1 MKRWDAV
8 RMGILGAAL
17 VAGTGAVAE
26 AQERRPRVFVPDSES
41 WSFGGSFGFDGE
53 TGFGDTKGGAKPQ
66 TAEIVKTVHERC
78 SEAIVT
84 MKEERAD
91 YILLLQHEG
100 GKIFLRKDNKYVLFN
115 ADGDALASGS
125 TRSLGN
131 AIKDACQVLRQDW
144 RYVQQTERDAE
155 DRRRAAR

>member
-1 MKRWDAV
+1 MKRLNAV
-8 RMGILGAAL
+8 RMGMLSAAL
-17 VAGTGAVAE
+17 VAGAGAGAE
-26 AQERRPRVFVPDSES
+26 ERRPRVFVPDSDS
-41 WSFGGSFGFDGE
+41 WSFGGGFALD
-53 TGFGDTKGGAKPQ
+53 TGGGVGQTQGGAKPQ
-66 TAEIVKTVHERC
+66 TAEIVKTIHDRC

-100 GKIFLRKDNKYVLFN
+100 GKIFVRKDNKYVLFN

-131 AIKDACQVLRQDW
+131 AVKDACQVLRQDW
-144 RYVQQTERDAE
+144 RYVLQTERDWS
-155 DRRRAAR
+155 